1 MTTKKKYRNKKN
13 TTKKCVRYVPFEKKI
28 TQQLNNKED
37 KVIERNKFKIL
48 DNLKIIINQDSK
60 ISPQNDFYTYIN
72 DRWLKNEDLFN
83 LNIKKTQHYI
93 TQIDDF
99 RLVQDK
105 VYEQLNNVVLNYI
118 SKNDNKI
125 SKCMKKFYES
135 NDNLLS
141 EKLAKKYITESI
153 TFLDEMRKDKKNLWK
168 LIAELNKN
176 EMYKNEGPFVWNVVT
191 NRKNSKY
198 FISEISPH
206 IFVIKDTSTYYK
218 NNSKAKT
225 QFLNYLHKLFKAAEV
240 NIDNYE
246 DVFSCGQELF
256 KLFEFNKYKNDI
268 NNYNIVTSNEALEKY
283 NFDWVTFSKELGY
296 KNVPEKFI
304 VTDLN
309 YLTSCCELLKDN
321 WTTEKWRS
329 WWIWIFIRRIISFTK
344 NLEHI
349 FFDYHAKELQ
359 GIDIYNPLVRK
370 ILLTSLA
377 FNTTIS
383 SEYVKKYNNEEKV
396 NYIKYFIQDLKEVFI
411 RIIQNNDWLL
421 PSTKIA
427 ALKKLHTIKFDLVR
441 PTNLFPDPLLDYD
454 NNDIYGNLIKLMA
467 YRTNLYISL
476 DGKKIRNLPSIDW
489 SVVPLKLSSYQC
501 YIVNAM
507 YIPTKNSIYIPL
519 GYIQEPFI
527 DLDNRG
533 IEYNLSNVG
542 FTICHEMSHCLDDT
556 GSKYDHNGNLND
568 WWKDSDK
575 KKFKKIQD
583 DILKQ
588 YTEWTK
594 RDGIKF
600 DPSISLGEDLAD
612 ISALYI
618 CETYLLDFLKNKKN
632 LLPIINNSL
641 NTFHIYFAAQ
651 QKQKIKIEAKNSQLL
666 INPHPPNKYRCN
678 IPLSRSHVYRYNYNI
693 KKEDKMW
700 WPNTKPIW

>member
-13 TTKKCVRYVPFEKKI
+13 ITKKCTRYIPFEKKI
-28 TQQLNNKED
+28 TQQLNNKQD
-37 KVIERNKFKIL
+37 KVIERNKFKIV
-48 DNLKIIINQDSK
+48 DRLKVK
-60 ISPQNDFYTYIN
+60 IEKDPKSSPQNDFYTYIN
-72 DRWLKNEDLFN
+72 DRWIKNEDLFN
-83 LNIKKTQHYI
+83 TKLSKKQKYI
-93 TQIDDF
+93 DKVDDF
-99 RLVQDK
+99 RLVQDT
-105 VYEQLNNVVLNYI
+105 VYDELNNIILNYI
-118 SKNDNKI
+118 KKDNKT
-125 SKCMKKFYES
+125 SKCMKNFYES
-135 NDNLLS
+135 NKKLLS
-141 EKLAKKYITESI
+141 RNLAKKYITETI
-153 TFLDEMRKDKKNLWK
+153 NFLDEMRKDKKNLWK
-168 LIAELNKN
+168 LIAEINKI
-176 EMYKNEGPFVWNVVT
+176 EMFKNTGPFIWNVVT
-191 NRKNSKY
+191 NRKDSQH

-206 IFVIKDTSTYYK
+206 IFVIEDTSTYYK
-218 NNSKAKT
+218 NNSKSKK
-225 QFLNYLHKLFKAAEV
+225 QFLNYIRKLFTAAEL
-240 NIDNYE
+240 DKDTYE
-246 DVFSCGQELF
+246 DVYSCGQELF

-268 NNYNIVTSNEALEKY
+268 NNYNVVTSVEALEKY

-296 KNVPEKFI
+296 KKVPEKFI

-321 WTTEKWRS
+321 WNSEKWRS

-344 NLEHI
+344 DLKHI
-349 FFDYHAKELQ
+349 FYDYYAKEVR
-359 GIDIYNPLVRK
+359 GIDMDNSIIRD

-377 FNTTIS
+377 FNTTIT

-411 RIIQNNDWLL
+411 RIIKNNDWLSL
-421 PSTKIA
+421 SSKTS
-427 ALKKLHTIKFDLVR
+427 ALKKLYALKFDLVR

-454 NNDIYGNLIKLMA
+454 NNDIYSNLIKLMT

-476 DGKKIRNLPSIDW
+476 DGKKIRNLPSLDW
-489 SVVPLKLSSYQC
+489 SAVPLKLSSYQC
-501 YIVNAM
+501 YIVNAL

-519 GYIQEPFI
+519 GYIQKPFI

-542 FTICHEMSHCLDDT
+542 FTICHEMSHCLDDN
-556 GSKYDHNGNLND
+556 GSKYDHNGNLHD
-568 WWKDSDK
+568 LWKDSDK
-575 KKFKKIQD
+575 KTFKKIHD

-588 YTEWTK
+588 YTQWTK
-594 RDGIKF
+594 RDGINF
-600 DPSISLGEDLAD
+600 DASISLGEDLAD

-618 CETYLLDFLKNKKN
+618 CETYLLDFLKNKKS

-651 QKQKIKIEAKNSQLL
+651 QKQKITKEAEKSQLL

-678 IPLSRSHVYRYNYNI
+678 IPLSRSLIYRTNYNI

-700 WPNTKPIW
+700 WPNVKPIW

>member
-1 MTTKKKYRNKKN
+1 MTTKKKYRNKRN
-13 TTKKCVRYVPFEKKI
+13 TTKKCVVYTPFEKKI
-28 TQQLNNKED
+28 TQQLNNKGD
-37 KVIERNKFKIL
+37 RLIERNKFKIL
-48 DNLKIIINQDSK
+48 DNLKIIIEKDSK

-72 DRWLKNEDLFN
+72 DRWIKNQDLYNINLLKHQ
-83 LNIKKTQHYI
+83 KYI
-93 TQIDDF
+93 AQVDDF

-105 VYEQLNNVVLNYI
+105 VYDQLHNIILNYI
-118 SKNDNKI
+118 TKDNKT
-125 SKCMKKFYES
+125 SKCMKNFYES
-135 NDNLLS
+135 TKKLLS
-141 EKLAKKYITESI
+141 NHLAKKYITESI
-153 TFLDEMRKDKKNLWK
+153 NFIDEMRKDKKNLWK
-168 LIAELNKN
+168 LIAEINKN
-176 EMYKNEGPFVWNVVT
+176 EILKNTGPFIWNIVT
-191 NRKNSKY
+191 NKKDSKY

-206 IFVIKDTSTYYK
+206 IFAIDISTYYK
-218 NNSKAKT
+218 NNSKAKS
-225 QFLNYLHKLFKAAEV
+225 QFLNYTRKLLRAAEI
-240 NIDNYE
+240 NTDNYE
-246 DVFSCGQELF
+246 DVYNCNQELF
-256 KLFEFNKYKNDI
+256 KLFEFNKYENDI

-321 WTTEKWRS
+321 WNTEKWRT
-329 WWIWIFIRRIISFTK
+329 WWICIFIKRIISFTK
-344 NLEHI
+344 DLKHI
-349 FFDYHAKELQ
+349 FYDYYAKEVR
-359 GIDIYNPLVRK
+359 GIDTDNSIIRD

-383 SEYVKKYNNEEKV
+383 SEYIKKYNNEEKV
-396 NYIKYFIQDLKEVFI
+396 NYVKYLSEDLKEVFM
-411 RIIQNNDWLL
+411 RIIKNNNWLL
-421 PSTKIA
+421 PSTRIS
-427 ALKKLHTIKFDLVR
+427 ALKKLYSLKFDLVR

-454 NNDIYGNLIKLMA
+454 NNDIYGNLIKLMT

-476 DGKKIRNLPSIDW
+476 DGKKIRNIPSLDW
-489 SVVPLKLSSYQC
+489 DSVPVKLSSYQC

-519 GYIQEPFI
+519 GYIQDPFV

-542 FTICHEMSHCLDDT
+542 FTICHEMSHCLDNI
-556 GSKYDHNGNLND
+556 GSKYDYNGNLKE

-575 KKFKKIQD
+575 KKFKQIQD
-583 DILKQ
+583 DVLKQ
-588 YTEWTK
+588 YREWTK
-594 RDGIKF
+594 RDGINF
-600 DPSISLGEDLAD
+600 DPSISLSEDLAD

-618 CETYLLDFLKNKKN
+618 CEAYLLDFLKNKKN

-641 NTFHIYFAAQ
+641 NTFHIYFASQ
-651 QKQKIKIEAKNSQLL
+651 HKQKIIKEAEKFQFL

-678 IPLSRSHVYRYNYNI
+678 IPLSRSRVYRFNYNI